1 MNIYGY
7 LVFFYSLTAI
17 TTTLIVILL
26 LEVIV
31 LNRRLKKVSSVADT
45 THVEVMNIKKRM
57 NVLKKKYEVDAEEI
71 VEISKKL

>member
-1 MNIYGY
+1 MDIYGY

-31 LNRRLKKVSSVADT
+31 LNRRLKKVGSVADKIGRA
-45 THVEVMNIKKRM
+45 HV
-57 NVLKKKYEVDAEEI
+57 
-71 VEISKKL
+71 